1 MTQLEV
7 QLTANIKNLKKQ
19 ILEAE
24 KLIKGFGDET
34 DRQGGRGA
42 RGFAKFKKG
51 AANVTP
57 TMLEFNRVI
66 QDAPFGIQGVAN
78 NLTQLTQNFGHLRQQ
93 AGGTRAALKLL
104 LGSLSGPAGILFA
117 ISAITSLLV
126 AFGDKLSKSKDKA
139 EELSKSLEGIN
150 DLFDSE
156 LRLSKAIEKSLTL
169 QGQSTDDI
177 LESRRE
183 LQREQVKN
191 LQGLIQQQQEL
202 LNIQKLENQRVSN
215 MEILK
220 QEALTLWKF
229 LIGQGKT
236 IGDIVGSGGL
246 SLLKQPL
253 AEALNIEID
262 RSKYSAAT
270 LEDKQKE
277 QELTTKLNNLRAQLL
292 EIENN
297 ILSTKKKQTKESD
310 KQLEAAKKEI
320 AARQGGAAQNVLSTS
335 GVTATPSNS
344 IVSAPILTR
353 GVQAN
358 LSEAQIGITEAWL
371 GFRSN
376 LNELFAT
383 GPVQGLTTF
392 ADTLGSALG
401 QGASVISA
409 VGSGILSAM
418 GGFLSQFGKQLISY
432 GIAALAFSKVTKALT
447 NPITAGP
454 AAGAAIAAGI
464 ALTAAGAALQS
475 TLRGGFSGAGGFSGS
490 GGSSFSGSSVSSFS
504 SSGFNGR
511 VVFEISGQKLIG
523 VLNNSLS
530 ANQRLGG
537 NISLG

>member
-7 QLTANIKNLKKQ
+7 QLTADIKRLKSQ
-19 ILEAE
+19 LRDAE
-24 KLIKGFGDET
+24 TELKRVGKAGDVANKKLGNSFGRT
-34 DRQGGRGA
+34 
-42 RGFAKFKKG
+42 KKSV
-51 AANVTP
+51 ANTTP
-57 TMLEFNRVI
+57 TILEFNRVI

-78 NLTQLTQNFGHLRQQ
+78 NLQQLTQNFGHLRQQ

-117 ISAITSLLV
+117 VSAVTSILV
-126 AFGDKLSKSKDKA
+126 AFGDKLNKSKDKA
-139 EELSKSLEGIN
+139 EELSKALEGIN

-156 LRLSKAIEKSLTL
+156 LRLSKAIEESLTL

-177 LESRRE
+177 LESRKE
-183 LQREQVKN
+183 LQRAQIQN
-191 LQGLIQQQQEL
+191 LQNLIQQQQEL

-220 QEALTLWKF
+220 QEAADLWKF

-246 SLLKQPL
+246 SLLKKPL

-277 QELTTKLNNLRAQLL
+277 QELQTKLTNLLAQQL
-292 EIENN
+292 ELEND
-297 ILSTKKKQTKESD
+297 ILKVNKEQTKEIE
-310 KQLEAAKKEI
+310 KRTRAKASPVQSVI
-320 AARQGGAAQNVLSTS
+320 SANP
-335 GVTATPSNS
+335 VTLPQTP
-344 IVSAPILTR
+344 IVSAPLLTR

-475 TLRGGFSGAGGFSGS
+475 TIRGGFSGS
-490 GGSSFSGSSVSSFS
+490 GSFGGSGSSNFSGSSVSSFS
-504 SSGFNGR
+504 SGGFNGR

-537 NISLG
+537 NLTVG